1 MLPIAFTSPFMLLAL
16 AALPALW
23 ILLRLVPPRP
33 RRFDFPPL
41 RLLLDLVP
49 TEETPA
55 RTPWW
60 LTLLRLG
67 IAALVILMLAGP
79 IWRPAAPEGTGTGP
93 LLLLIDN
100 GWASARDWAL
110 RMRAA
115 EDRID
120 AAEGAERPVAILAT
134 AEAPTDISLGTAAA
148 AREHLRALRPE
159 PWSPPRQSHL
169 KSLTSFLEA
178 EPTADVAWLSDG
190 VAGPD
195 AEAFVTGLGQALGAR
210 KLAVAEDGA
219 RGALAMAGA
228 ENAPGAMTVRVLRAL
243 ATGPSTGTVRALD
256 IKGLPLGEGRFA
268 FEPGTLEASA
278 RFDMPVDLRND
289 VARLEIS
296 GESSAG
302 AVQLL
307 DDRWRRRTV
316 GIVSGQSADVAQ
328 PLLSGTYYVARA
340 LEPFADVRPSE
351 GSSPSEA
358 ISRFIDDRL
367 PIIMLSDVGNLSE
380 VEPKLSAWIEAGGVL
395 VRFAGSRLAASS
407 DRLVPV
413 NLRRGGRTLGGAL
426 SWEKPQTLGVFPPSG
441 PFAGLPVAEDVTV
454 TRQVLAEPDADLP
467 NRIWAVLADGTPLVT
482 AAKRGKGLV
491 VLFHVTSDTTWSN
504 LPLSGTFVEML
515 RRVVALSGTAIK
527 APEDGQGTL
536 DPKASVLVPPSRTLD
551 GEGAFEAPPAT
562 AKPIRADA
570 PGIGRAEHPPGFYG
584 PPEGLVAV
592 NTLARDATLPRLSYG
607 GLAASV
613 APFTVEKP
621 RDLAMPLLFAGL
633 LLLMADALVVFVLAG
648 GMARLRRLAGATAVV
663 LAAVIVV
670 QPQPGRAQQSPVQ
683 QNPVQQSQGQPRQS
697 AGDFQSALKTR
708 LAYVTTGDRET
719 DEASL
724 AGLRGLTAFI
734 ADRTALEPGEPVG
747 VDVGHDE
754 LAFHALLYWPIV
766 PGAASPPQAAMAKV
780 DAFMKSGGTIIFDT
794 RDALQQS
801 AGLASTPAGETLQK
815 LLSSLDIP
823 ELEPVPRD
831 HVLTKTFYLMEKFPG
846 RYEGGETWVEAMP
859 ADAENAAGDRPARAG
874 DGVSP
879 IIITSNDL
887 TGAWA
892 VGTDLK
898 PLYPLTPGGPRQR
911 EMAYRGGVNL
921 VMYALTGNY
930 KADQVHVPA
939 LLERLGQ

>member
-1 MLPIAFTSPFMLLAL
+1 
-16 AALPALW
+16 
-23 ILLRLVPPRP
+23 
-33 RRFDFPPL
+33 
-41 RLLLDLVP
+41 
-49 TEETPA
+49 
-55 RTPWW
+55 
-60 LTLLRLG
+60 
-67 IAALVILMLAGP
+67 
-79 IWRPAAPEGTGTGP
+79 
-93 LLLLIDN
+93 
-100 GWASARDWAL
+100 
-110 RMRAA
+110 
-115 EDRID
+115 
-120 AAEGAERPVAILAT
+120 
-134 AEAPTDISLGTAAA
+134 
-148 AREHLRALRPE
+148 
-159 PWSPPRQSHL
+159 
-169 KSLTSFLEA
+169 
-178 EPTADVAWLSDG
+178 
-190 VAGPD
+190 
-195 AEAFVTGLGQALGAR
+195 
-210 KLAVAEDGA
+210 
-219 RGALAMAGA
+219 
-228 ENAPGAMTVRVLRAL
+228 
-243 ATGPSTGTVRALD
+243 
-256 IKGLPLGEGRFA
+256 
-268 FEPGTLEASA
+268 
-278 RFDMPVDLRND
+278 
-289 VARLEIS
+289 
-296 GESSAG
+296 
-302 AVQLL
+302 
-307 DDRWRRRTV
+307 
-316 GIVSGQSADVAQ
+316 VSGQSADVAQ

-351 GSSPSEA
+351 GSSPGET

-367 PIIMLSDVGNLSE
+367 PVIMLSDVGNLSE

-395 VRFAGSRLAASS
+395 VRFAGSRLAASA

-441 PFAGLPVAEDVTV
+441 PFAGLPVVEDVTV
-454 TRQVLAEPDADLP
+454 NRQVLAEPDADLP

-527 APEDGQGTL
+527 APEDGQASL
-536 DPKASVLVPPSRTLD
+536 EAKAPVLVPPSRTLD

-562 AKPIRADA
+562 AKPVRADA
-570 PGIGRAEHPPGFYG
+570 PGIGRPEHPPGFYG

-613 APFTVEKP
+613 APFAVEKP
-621 RDLAMPLLFAGL
+621 RDLAMPLLLAGL
-633 LLLMADALVVFVLAG
+633 LLLMADALIVFVLAG
-648 GMARLRRLAGATAVV
+648 GTARLRRFAGATAVI
-663 LAAVIVV
+663 LAALLVA
-670 QPQPGRAQQSPVQ
+670 QPQPSEAQQSPAGERGG
-683 QNPVQQSQGQPRQS
+683 SPRQD
-697 AGDFQSALKTR
+697 AGEFQSALKTR

-734 ADRTALEPGEPVG
+734 ADRTALEPGEPIGVEVG
-747 VDVGHDE
+747 RDE

-766 PGAASPPQAAMAKV
+766 PGAAPPPQAAMARV

-801 AGLASTPAGETLQK
+801 AGLSSTPAGETLQK

-859 ADAENAAGDRPARAG
+859 AEPENAAGDRPARAG

-887 TGAWA
+887 AGAWA
-892 VGTDLK
+892 VGADLK

-911 EMAYRGGVNL
+911 EMAYRGGVNV